1 MVVFIL
7 ELFLF
12 GCHFHFYFSFN
23 DLISALVMS
32 KLISRLQVIFH
43 SLGTCIFCT
52 EGNQFGWEA
61 SPGKAVTTA
70 K

>member
-32 KLISRLQVIFH
+32 KLISRLQVIFPLPWNVH
-43 SLGTCIFCT
+43 FLHRG
-52 EGNQFGWEA
+52 E
-61 SPGKAVTTA
+61 
-70 K
+70 

>member
-32 KLISRLQVIFH
+32 KLISRLQVIFPQPWNVH
-43 SLGTCIFCT
+43 FLHRGESVRLGG
-52 EGNQFGWEA
+52 ESRQG
-61 SPGKAVTTA
+61 S
-70 K
+70 